1 MTARSRRFACA
12 TLLLVFA
19 LGASEGGKK
28 KGGEATKEGA
38 APQTWYA
45 QLFTHGDT
53 IVRVDHTWSK
63 GRKLRSELVVQGR
76 SYLTLVSGDR
86 YIIIDQTGGTGIAI
100 RRSPEAI
107 ALDAKRPNERPF
119 GREAEDLIAKGAEVV
134 RSDTLNGRPCRVYRK
149 TDEFGKREIWVTDD
163 KQKLPLRVEF
173 FARDAG
179 AHTITDFIEWLADV
193 DLPDAFFEP
202 DPRVPLETV
211 EYADYVERSKQGPV
225 GPAPV
230 LFAPLLHGK

>member
-1 MTARSRRFACA
+1 MTARMRRLACA
-12 TLLLVFA
+12 ALLLVFA
-19 LGASEGGKK
+19 LGADEGEKK
-28 KGGEATKEGA
+28 KGKGA
-38 APQTWYA
+38 AKEEAAPETWYA

-76 SYLTLVSGDR
+76 SFLTLVNGDR
-86 YIIIDQTGGTGIAI
+86 YIVIDQAGGNGVAI
-100 RRSPEAI
+100 ERAPA
-107 ALDAKRPNERPF
+107 ALAADAKQPGARPF
-119 GREAEDLIAKGAEVV
+119 GNEAADLIAKGAEVV

-149 TDEFGKREIWVTDD
+149 TDEIGKREIWVTDD

-173 FARDAG
+173 FARDG
-179 AHTITDFIEWLADV
+179 GVHTITDFIEWLSGV
-193 DLPDAFFEP
+193 ELPDAFFEP
-202 DPRVPLETV
+202 DPRVQLEVV

>member
-1 MTARSRRFACA
+1 MTDRARRFVCA
-12 TLLLVFA
+12 ALLLAFA
-19 LGASEGGKK
+19 LGADEGGKK
-28 KGGEATKEGA
+28 KEKGA
-38 APQTWYA
+38 AKEDAAPDTWYA

-76 SYLTLVSGDR
+76 SFLTLVNGDR

-107 ALDAKRPNERPF
+107 ALDAKLPNERPF
-119 GREAEDLIAKGAEVV
+119 GREAEGLIAKGAELV

-149 TDEFGKREIWVTDD
+149 TDEVGKREIWVTDD

-173 FARDAG
+173 STRDAS
-179 AHTITDFIEWLADV
+179 ARTITDFIEWLSGV

-202 DPRVPLETV
+202 DPRVPLETI

>member
-1 MTARSRRFACA
+1 MTDRARRVACA
-12 TLLLVFA
+12 ALLFFA
-19 LGASEGGKK
+19 LDA
-28 KGGEATKEGA
+28 GA
-38 APQTWYA
+38 ADEKKSGDAAKPDAAPDTWYA

-76 SYLTLVSGDR
+76 SFLTLVNGDR
-86 YIIIDQTGGTGIAI
+86 YIVIDQTGGNGVAI
-100 RRSPEAI
+100 RRAPEAI
-107 ALDAKRPNERPF
+107 ALDAKRPGERPF
-119 GREAEDLIAKGAEVV
+119 GREAEVLIAQGAEVV
-134 RSDTLNGRPCRVYRK
+134 RSESLNGRPCRVYRK
-149 TDEFGKREIWVTDD
+149 TDDVGKREIWVTDD

-173 FARDAG
+173 FARDG
-179 AHTITDFIEWLADV
+179 SMHTITDFIEWLAGV
-193 DLPDAFFEP
+193 ELPDAFFEP
-202 DPRVPLETV
+202 DPRVQLETV